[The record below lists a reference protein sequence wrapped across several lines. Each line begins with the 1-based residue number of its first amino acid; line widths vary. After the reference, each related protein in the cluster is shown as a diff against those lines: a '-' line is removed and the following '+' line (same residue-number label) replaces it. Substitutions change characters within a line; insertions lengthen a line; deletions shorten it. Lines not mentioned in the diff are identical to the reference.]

1 MIEIR
6 AASDLDV
13 LRELFREYQAG
24 VNAPVCFASFDT
36 ELAGLPVPYIVLSI
50 AYVDGVAAGCVA
62 LKPLDSNVAEAKR
75 LYVRPAFRGL
85 QLGSRL
91 MRALAESARQLGF
104 SELRLDT
111 LPFMS
116 AAIELYRGLGFLP
129 IPRYNDNPD
138 PGALF
143 FSLPLMLTE
152 QKP

>member
-1 MIEIR
+1 LIEIR

-36 ELAGLPVPYIVLSI
+36 ELAGLPAPYVALSI
-50 AYVDGVAAGCVA
+50 AYVDGVAAGCAA
-62 LKPLDSNVAEAKR
+62 LKSLNASTAEVKR
-75 LYVRPAFRGL
+75 LYVRPAFRGRRL
-85 QLGSRL
+85 GAQLMSS
-91 MRALAESARQLGF
+91 MAETARQLGYA
-104 SELRLDT
+104 ELRLDT

-116 AAIELYRGLGFLP
+116 AAIELYRSLGFIP

-143 FSLPLMLTE
+143 FSLPLIPTE